1 MSMEPWLQNRL
12 RPAEKYWP
20 GEDPK
25 NLLDMNLR
33 TPSVDLRNALAQSG
47 PGHET
52 EVRRQSIR
60 HGEKHSITEHYV
72 SAEEHSL
79 IGQDLK

>member
-1 MSMEPWLQNRL
+1 MEPWLQNRL

-20 GEDPK
+20 GESPK

-47 PGHET
+47 PGHENK
-52 EVRRQSIR
+52 VRQQRIC
-60 HGEKHSITEHYV
+60 HGEKYSVTEHYV
-72 SAEEHSL
+72 SAEEHCL
-79 IGQDLK
+79 IGQVLK